1 MCARRFLIVIFVL
14 TLLVVAGAFAVY
26 QYGGSMLRKQ
36 ALPTVPYQAPP
47 PASGPDYVQVE
58 NWLNLPDTVPPGP
71 AEWTPKGMGEEAPVS
86 KRAAT
91 FYIHPTT
98 YLQRDRWNALLNDR
112 DSQARAQ
119 LFVRSQAS
127 VFGGTRVYAP
137 KYRQAAFGAFLD
149 TGEDATKALDLA
161 YSDIVRAFDRFLNEE
176 PTGPIILAGHSQGS
190 LHLTHLLRDRV
201 AKDPALARRVVAAYV
216 IGWPVS
222 AVADVPLMGLGICRS
237 PNDTRCIISYL
248 SFAEPANTGLITD
261 VYQETI
267 GFNGER
273 RRQHDMLCWN
283 PLSNFDDAG
292 APGEIANF
300 ARNDGTLVPTDASL
314 SDANLVQR
322 AVGALCRNGFLMIAG
337 PDNKLPELPP
347 YVLPGNDYHVYD
359 YALFWANLRADARQR
374 LASWRP

>member
-1 MCARRFLIVIFVL
+1 MCARRFLIIIFVL

-26 QYGGSMLRKQ
+26 QFGGSVLREQ
-36 ALPTVPYQAPP
+36 TLPTVPYQAPP

-58 NWLNLPDTVPPGP
+58 NWLNLPDTLPAGP
-71 AEWTPKGMGEEAPVS
+71 AEWTPKGMGGEAPVS

-91 FYIHPTT
+91 FFIHPTT
-98 YLQRDRWNALLNDR
+98 YLERDRWNAPLD
-112 DSQARAQ
+112 DSESQVRAR

-149 TGEDATKALDLA
+149 TGENATKALALA
-161 YSDIVRAFDRFLNEE
+161 YSDVSRAFDRFLQEE

-222 AVADVPLMGLGICRS
+222 AVADVPRMGLGICGKPS
-237 PNDTRCIISYL
+237 DTRCIISYQ

-261 VYQETI
+261 VYEKTT
-267 GFNGER
+267 GFDGER
-273 RRQHDMLCWN
+273 RRRQDMLCWN
-283 PLSNFDDAG
+283 PLSDIDG
-292 APGEIANF
+292 SGVSSEIANF
-300 ARNDGTLVPTDASL
+300 ARNNGTLVPIDANL
-314 SDANLVQR
+314 SDANLVPR
-322 AVGALCRNGFLMIAG
+322 AVGASCRDGFLMIAG
-337 PDNKLPELPP
+337 PDGKLPELGP
-347 YVLPGNDYHVYD
+347 YVLPGNNYHVYD